1 MADSFQGT
9 DYITIQ
15 PKTSDVPYHFKV
27 TVATASTLND
37 GQLPFNS
44 SMISF
49 AVSAHRQDG
58 STSYGSSD
66 IVSAS
71 SLTGNTMMVR
81 LSYSTALTCP
91 ALYHLRF
98 QICATVDGTMDNPLY
113 KELDF
118 NRVQVRDY

>member
-15 PKTSDVPYHFKV
+15 PRTSDVPYHFKV
-27 TVATASTLND
+27 TAASASTAND

-44 SMISF
+44 SMISYTI
-49 AVSAHRQDG
+49 SAHRQDG

-66 IVSAS
+66 LVSAS
-71 SLTGNTMMVR
+71 SLIGNTMMVR

-91 ALYHLRF
+91 AIYHLRF
-98 QICATVDGTMDNPLY
+98 RVCATLDNTTDNPMY
-113 KELDF
+113 KEIDF
-118 NRVQVRDY
+118 NRIQVRDY